1 MRVRPAPDSDRPPPL
16 GNGAASPL
24 DVLRTKKL
32 LTSADIARA
41 LNSPTDRWTTR
52 RARKWL
58 RRSGSGFQLAPRGP
72 WVTTRQRL
80 RERFPDVLDIVLL
93 QADDDGEDL
102 L

>member
-1 MRVRPAPDSDRPPPL
+1 MAAADEGRSGIERVGEARETD
-16 GNGAASPL
+16 PL

-41 LNSPTDRWTTR
+41 LSSESDRWTTR

-58 RRSGSGFQLAPRGP
+58 RRSQAGFQLGPRGP

-80 RERFPDVLDIVLL
+80 RERFPDVLDLVLL
-93 QADDDGEDL
+93 QVEEDGEDL